1 MKKYL
6 GVLCILL
13 IGCLALL
20 LGLSMVNDADPIVV
34 GEQWCEAML
43 EKPNQQWSDAETRS
57 FAKACLYE

>member
-1 MKKYL
+1 
-6 GVLCILL
+6 
-13 IGCLALL
+13 
-20 LGLSMVNDADPIVV
+20 MVNDADPIVV